1 MSNYAAIFLAVS
13 SACALHISPVQAFG
27 LDEVYEAFP
36 TPAMMYPGD
45 VRKQLE
51 VLDPELASAIDWT
64 PKNVPGLVPMTA
76 QGYIAERDIIL
87 RRVKKSANSLF
98 D

>member
-1 MSNYAAIFLAVS
+1 VSTYAAIFLAVS
-13 SACALHISPVQAFG
+13 SACALNISPVQAFG
-27 LDEVYEAFP
+27 FDDVNEALP

-51 VLDPELASAIDWT
+51 VLDPELASVIDWT

-76 QGYIAERDIIL
+76 QDYIAERELIL
-87 RRVKKSANSLF
+87 SRHKKSPHSLL